1 MPPSAMWIVG
11 IGHKD
16 VTIDPHVQEI
26 SKVIVDL
33 GIKGV
38 DQIERIEIYA
48 ITGKLTKKEIET
60 ICKKLLVDQLIQYH
74 RYTSPE
80 GTILDLIT
88 EKQTKGKWLAL
99 IQYQPSVTDPSE
111 ERIKEGIRVL
121 GINSVFSVK
130 TASLYLFQG
139 HLTKQIIETICEK
152 VLANDVIQVHSTCEL
167 ARCTEEELAIFGAYI
182 RDAPDELEG
191 SSRSIVEEIPICDAD
206 DASLM
211 SISKGWRLSL
221 NLEEM
226 RSIQKHYATEGRN
239 PTDVEINTIAQTWS
253 EHCYHKTFKIPI
265 ETENE
270 KISGLLKTYI
280 MRATK
285 ELNKPWCISTFV
297 DNAGIVEFDEEYG
310 IAVKVETHNHPTAL
324 DPFGGAGTGTGGVLR
339 DIMGVGAK
347 PILSTNILFFGLL
360 DTPHNK
366 LPKGLLHPIR
376 MMKGAV
382 AGIADYGNKM
392 GIPTANGA
400 IFFDEGYLYNP
411 LVFAGSVGIMP
422 RTKYVRNPRPGD
434 VILVVGGKTGM
445 DGIHGVTFASVEL
458 SEETQG
464 LGSAVQIGNP
474 VEEKKVLEGLLRAR
488 DKYEKPLYSAVTDC
502 GGGGLSSA
510 IGETARGSGAIVD
523 LEKVPLKHRG
533 MMPWQIWI
541 SESQERMMLAVPKE
555 NVEET
560 IQIFEEENCEA
571 TPIGQFTDT
580 GRLVLRYQGKVVGS
594 LDLEFLHRGVPLLLR
609 QAHWKRE
616 TFPEPEFCKE
626 DLGKY
631 IKLILRS
638 PNVASKEWVIRQY
651 DHEVQANTIINP
663 LQGVHCDGPGDACVL
678 KPVVDSWRGI
688 VVSNGA
694 NPRYSIDPY
703 NMALS
708 VIDEAIRN
716 NICCG
721 GRRIAILDNFSWG
734 NPERE
739 DQLGK
744 LIDAVRGC
752 YDASVGFSVPF
763 ISGKDSLY
771 NEYIQED
778 RQAAA
783 IPPTLV
789 VTAIGVIPDVRKAVT
804 MDVKEVGNPIYII
817 GETFDELGGSHYYA
831 VRGFVGN
838 NVPTLRIKIAKTNMD
853 ALIQAMD
860 AGLVRACHDCSEGGI
875 GVAAAEMAF
884 AGNLGIRLKLDSI
897 PCEITT
903 DDKILFSE
911 SNSRF
916 IVEVDKSCV
925 SAFEKIMKETVY
937 ARIGEVTKARMLV
950 VKGVDGTIVV
960 EEELD
965 KLKEVWQSTFRW

>member
-1 MPPSAMWIVG
+1 MPPPAMWIVG
-11 IGHKD
+11 IGHKG
-16 VTIDPHVQEI
+16 VTIDPHVQEV
-26 SKVIVDL
+26 SKVIDDL
-33 GIKGV
+33 GIQGV
-38 DQIERIEIYA
+38 DQIECIKVYA
-48 ITGKLTKKEIET
+48 IIGTPTEKEIKT

-80 GTILDLIT
+80 GSLLDLIIDKEENGT
-88 EKQTKGKWLAL
+88 WLAL
-99 IQYQPSVTDPSE
+99 IQYRPGVTDPSE
-111 ERIKEGIRVL
+111 ERIKDGIRVL
-121 GINSVFSVK
+121 GIESVYSVT
-130 TASLYLFQG
+130 TASLYLFKG
-139 HLTKQIIETICEK
+139 RLTNQILETICEK

-167 ARCTEEELAIFGAYI
+167 GRCNKSNLGIYGA
-182 RDAPDELEG
+182 PT
-191 SSRSIVEEIPICDAD
+191 D
-206 DASLM
+206 DASDKPEASSHVLAEEISICEAGDADLM

-226 RSIQKHYATEGRN
+226 KTIQKHYSAEGRN
-239 PTDVEINTIAQTWS
+239 PTDVELNTIAQTWS
-253 EHCYHKTFKIPI
+253 EHCYHKTFKIPV
-265 ETENE
+265 ETDDE
-270 KISGLLKTYI
+270 KINGLLKTYI

-285 ELNKPWCISTFV
+285 ELNKPWCISTFI

-422 RTKYVRNPRPGD
+422 RTKYVRNPQPGD
-434 VILVVGGKTGM
+434 IILVVGGKTGM
-445 DGIHGVTFASVEL
+445 DGIHGVTFASAEL
-458 SEETQG
+458 SEETQS

-510 IGETARGSGAIVD
+510 IGETARGSGAVVN
-523 LEKVPLKHRG
+523 LEKIPLKHRG
-533 MMPWQIWI
+533 MKPWQIWI

-555 NVEET
+555 NVEE
-560 IQIFEEENCEA
+560 IIKIFEEENCEA

-580 GRLVLRYQGKVVGS
+580 KRLVLHYQDEVVGNI
-594 LDLEFLHRGVPLLLR
+594 DLEFLHRGVPLLPR
-609 QAHWKRE
+609 QAHWERE
-616 TFPEPEFCKE
+616 KFPEPESKE
-626 DLGKY
+626 KTLGKY
-631 IKLILRS
+631 IKLILSS

-708 VIDEAIRN
+708 VIDEALRN

-734 NPERE
+734 NPERP

-744 LIDAVRGC
+744 LFDAVRGC
-752 YDASVGFSVPF
+752 YDASLGFGTPF

-778 RQAAA
+778 GKAVA

-789 VTAIGVIPDVRKAVT
+789 ITAVGIIPDIRNAVT
-804 MDVKEVGNPIYII
+804 MDVKEAGNPLYIV

-838 NVPTLRIKIAKTNMD
+838 NVPTVRFKTAKTNMD
-853 ALIQAMD
+853 SLILAID
-860 AGLVRACHDCSEGGI
+860 AGLVKACHDCSEGGI
-875 GVAAAEMAF
+875 GIVAAEMAF
-884 AGNLGIRLKLDSI
+884 AGDLGIHLELGSVPSKM
-897 PCEITT
+897 TQN
-903 DDKILFSE
+903 DKILFSE

-916 IVEVDKSCV
+916 IVEIAESRATEFEELMHGAVCV
-925 SAFEKIMKETVY
+925 KIGKVID
-937 ARIGEVTKARMLV
+937 AQKLV
-950 VKGVDGTIVV
+950 IDGVDGEVIV
-960 EEELD
+960 EEPLNA
-965 KLKEVWQSTFRW
+965 LKEDWQSTFRW

>member
-11 IGHKD
+11 IRYKD
-16 VTIDPHVQEI
+16 VTNDPHVQEV
-26 SKVIVDL
+26 SKVIKDL

-38 DQIERIEIYA
+38 NQIERIEVYA
-48 ITGKLTKKEIET
+48 ITGAHNETEIEK
-60 ICKKLLVDQLIQYH
+60 ICKELLVDQLIQNY
-74 RYTSPE
+74 RYTSPK
-80 GTILDLIT
+80 GTLLDLVS
-88 EKQTKGKWLAL
+88 EKHEKGKWLAF
-99 IQYQPSVTDPSE
+99 IQYRPGVTDPSE
-111 ERIKEGIRVL
+111 ERIKDGIRVL
-121 GINSVFSVK
+121 GIRKVYSVK
-130 TASLYLFQG
+130 TASLYIFGG
-139 HLTKQIIETICEK
+139 HLTKQILETICEK

-167 ARCTEEELAIFGAYI
+167 GRCAEKELRIYGAPI
-182 RDAPDELEG
+182 REIPDKSENSPHPL
-191 SSRSIVEEIPICDAD
+191 VEEIHLRDAED
-206 DASLM
+206 TDLM
-211 SISKGWRLSL
+211 RISKGWRLSL
-221 NLEEM
+221 NLAEM
-226 RSIQKHYATEGRN
+226 KTIQKHYASEGRN
-239 PTDVEINTIAQTWS
+239 PTDIELNTIAQTWS
-253 EHCYHKTFKIPI
+253 EHCYHKTFKIPVKVDAERI
-265 ETENE
+265 N
-270 KISGLLKTYI
+270 GLLKTYI

-285 ELNKPWCISTFV
+285 ELNKSWCISTFV
-297 DNAGIVEFDEEYG
+297 DNAGIVEFDDKYG

-347 PILSTNILFFGLL
+347 PILSTDILFFGLL
-360 DTPHNK
+360 DTPHEK
-366 LPKGLLHPIR
+366 LPRGLLHPTR

-422 RTKYVRNPRPGD
+422 RTKYVRNPQAGD

-445 DGIHGVTFASVEL
+445 DGIHGVTFASAEL
-458 SEETQG
+458 SEETQS

-474 VEEKKVLEGLLRAR
+474 VEEKKVLEGLLRVR
-488 DKYEKPLYSAVTDC
+488 DRDEKPLYSAVTDC

-510 IGETARGSGAIVD
+510 IGETARDLGAIVD
-523 LEKVPLKHRG
+523 LEKIPLKHRG
-533 MMPWQIWI
+533 MKPWQIWI

-560 IQIFEEENCEA
+560 ITIFEEENCEA
-571 TPIGQFTDT
+571 TPIGRFTNT
-580 GRLVLRYQGKVVGS
+580 GKLVLRYQGEVVGKIN
-594 LDLEFLHRGVPLLLR
+594 LEFLHQGVPLLPR
-609 QAHWKRE
+609 RAQWERE
-616 TFPEPEFCKE
+616 KFPEPDSQKG

-631 IKLILRS
+631 IKLILSS

-678 KPVVDSWRGI
+678 KPIVDNWRGI

-694 NPRYSIDPY
+694 NPRYAIDPY

-734 NPERE
+734 NPERPE
-739 DQLGK
+739 QLGK
-744 LIDAVRGC
+744 LLDAVRGC
-752 YDASVGFSVPF
+752 YDAALGFGTPF

-778 RQAAA
+778 GQAIA

-789 VTAIGVIPDVRKAVT
+789 ITAVGIIPDVRNAVT
-804 MDVKEVGNPIYII
+804 MDVKEVGNPLYII
-817 GETFDELGGSHYYA
+817 GETFDELGGSHYYS
-831 VRGFVGN
+831 VRGFIGN
-838 NVPTLRIKIAKTNMD
+838 AVPTVRVKIAKANMD

-860 AGLVRACHDCSEGGI
+860 AGLVRTCHDCSEGGI
-875 GVAAAEMAF
+875 GITAAEMAF
-884 AGNLGIRLKLDSI
+884 AGDLGVHLELGLVPAKM
-897 PCEITT
+897 TQN
-903 DDKILFSE
+903 DKILFSE

-916 IVEVDKSCV
+916 IVEVAKSSAIEFEQLMAGTVCV
-925 SAFEKIMKETVY
+925 KI
-937 ARIGEVTKARMLV
+937 GNVTKARKLII
-950 VKGVDGTIVV
+950 KGVDGEVIV
-960 EEELD
+960 EESLNE
-965 KLKEVWQSTFRW
+965 LKEDWQSTFRW

>member
-1 MPPSAMWIVG
+1 MWIVG
-11 IGHKD
+11 IRYKD
-16 VTIDPHVQEI
+16 ATVDPHVQEL
-26 SKVIVDL
+26 SKVILDL
-33 GIKGV
+33 GIKGIN
-38 DQIERIEIYA
+38 QIERIVVYA
-48 ITGKLTKKEIET
+48 ITGTQTERELEI
-60 ICKKLLVDQLIQYH
+60 ICKELLVDPLIQYY
-74 RYTSPE
+74 RYSSPKQSL
-80 GTILDLIT
+80 LDLVT
-88 EKQTKGKWLAL
+88 DQRERGKWLAL
-99 IQYQPSVTDPSE
+99 IQYRPSVTDPSE
-111 ERIKEGIRVL
+111 ERIRNGIRVL
-121 GINSVFSVK
+121 GIETVYSVK
-130 TASLYLFQG
+130 TASLYMFQG
-139 HLTKQIIETICEK
+139 SLTKQVVETICEK

-167 ARCTEEELAIFGAYI
+167 DHCTK
-182 RDAPDELEG
+182 DEVRIYGTLI
-191 SSRSIVEEIPICDAD
+191 SDTPKIMDDQTRPLVEEICLRNAD
-206 DASLM
+206 DTELM
-211 SISKGWRLSL
+211 RTSKEWRLSL
-221 NLEEM
+221 NLTEM
-226 RSIQKHYATEGRN
+226 KRIQEHYVSEGRE
-239 PTDVEINTIAQTWS
+239 PTDIELNTIAQTWS

-265 ETENE
+265 ETTDQ
-270 KISGLLKTYI
+270 KINGLLKTYI

-347 PILSTNILFFGLL
+347 PILSTDILFFGLL
-360 DTPHNK
+360 DTPHEK
-366 LPKGLLHPIR
+366 LPRGLLHPIR

-422 RTKYVRNPRPGD
+422 RTKYVRNPQQGD
-434 VILVVGGKTGM
+434 IILVVGGKTGM
-445 DGIHGVTFASVEL
+445 DGIHGVTFASAEL
-458 SEETQG
+458 SEETQS

-474 VEEKKVLEGLLRAR
+474 VEEKKVLEGLLRTR
-488 DKYEKPLYSAVTDC
+488 DRYEKPLYNAVTDC

-510 IGETARGSGAIVD
+510 IGETARDLGAIVD
-523 LEKVPLKHRG
+523 LEKVPLKHKG
-533 MMPWQIWI
+533 MKPWQIWI
-541 SESQERMMLAVPKE
+541 SESQERMMLAVPEE

-560 IQIFEEENCEA
+560 IAIFEEENCEA
-571 TPIGQFTDT
+571 TPIGKFTET
-580 GRLVLRYQGKVVGS
+580 GRLVLRYQGKVVGE
-594 LDLEFLHRGVPLLLR
+594 LDLEFLHRGVPLLPR
-609 QAHWKRE
+609 RAIWEKEKFH
-616 TFPEPEFCKE
+616 EPDFRDEK

-631 IKLILRS
+631 IILILGS

-651 DHEVQANTIINP
+651 DHEVQANTINKP
-663 LQGVHCDGPGDACVL
+663 LQGANCDGPGDACVL
-678 KPVVDSWRGI
+678 KPLVDSWQGV

-716 NICCG
+716 NICSG

-734 NPERE
+734 NPERP

-744 LIDAVRGC
+744 LLDAVRGC
-752 YDASVGFSVPF
+752 YDAALGFGTPF

-771 NEYIQED
+771 NEYIQD
-778 RQAAA
+778 DGQTVA

-789 VTAIGVIPDVRKAVT
+789 ITALGIIPDTRKAIT
-804 MDVKEVGNPIYII
+804 MDVKEAGNPIYIV

-838 NVPTLRIKIAKTNMD
+838 NVPTVRIEAAKSNMD

-875 GVAAAEMAF
+875 GIAAAEMAF
-884 AGNLGIRLKLDSI
+884 AGDLGIHLKLSSV
-897 PCEITT
+897 PSTITQN
-903 DDKILFSE
+903 DKILFSE

-916 IVEVDKSCV
+916 IVEVASEKAGEFEQVMADSVCV
-925 SAFEKIMKETVY
+925 E
-937 ARIGEVTKARMLV
+937 IGEVTKARRLV
-950 VKGVDGTIVV
+950 VEGVDGKIVV
-960 EEELD
+960 KESLD
-965 KLKEVWQSTFRW
+965 LLKDAWQSTFRW